1 MKNFSA
7 TRLKNSLAVV
17 AYANDANAW
26 FPYFY
31 SYYSGI
37 FGESSIYIISPNPK
51 SFVNYKLGGIVSV
64 EGRSYC
70 DVARSELIS
79 NVANGLKAYSEWT
92 LVCDVDEI
100 IVPNSVLGKSLKEL
114 IFGSTNNVIASWGL
128 DVIQQGEPV
137 FDFNKSI
144 FQQRTIAVP
153 NLALSKPHISRVPL
167 RYSVGYH
174 YCNIKT
180 DESAMNGDLIT
191 LHLKFAC
198 AKIRAEVTTTV
209 LKLDYADERTKDYS
223 VNSVSDANVHPLIKR
238 TGVRK
243 IGLDAPETIEFFKQY
258 VKNMRFDSI
267 NQIWYGQYKHA
278 DFFVKI

>member
-1 MKNFSA
+1 M
-7 TRLKNSLAVV
+7 
-17 AYANDANAW
+17 
-26 FPYFY
+26 
-31 SYYSGI
+31 
-37 FGESSIYIISPNPK
+37 
-51 SFVNYKLGGIVSV
+51 
-64 EGRSYC
+64 
-70 DVARSELIS
+70 IS
-79 NVANGLKAYSEWT
+79 NVANGLKAYFEWT

-223 VNSVSDANVHPLIKR
+223 VNSVSDANVNPLIKR